1 MRLVSAQLARAFALV
16 LPAAPVAAHPHI
28 FVEADV
34 GIVLDDGGRVT
45 GVELSWTYDEFFS
58 FMLTA
63 ELGLDPE
70 GDLVLTPA
78 EKEALAA
85 KVLDWPAD
93 FGGDLMVMQGGVP
106 LALGARAAAS
116 VDFVDG
122 RVVERHLRPLAEAA
136 GGPEPVSVQVFD
148 PYYYVA
154 YEVSPDITLRGGD
167 GCAVTLRKAD
177 LNAAYALVDELLY
190 GRPASDVGPDEAFP
204 EVGEAFSDTVIVTC
218 GG

>member
-1 MRLVSAQLARAFALV
+1 MRLAPAQLARAFALV